1 MVNHLY
7 FSESGWKR
15 LEQLE
20 CIANVQKLASE
31 YPTWDVESYGYA
43 LKMCDEMT
51 KDSDSYNQV
60 MKPSPDNP
68 VTIRKCIK
76 IDILY
81 N

>member
-43 LKMCDEMT
+43 LKMCEDMT

-68 VTIRKCIK
+68 VIMRICIRNCSFI
-76 IDILY
+76 
-81 N
+81 